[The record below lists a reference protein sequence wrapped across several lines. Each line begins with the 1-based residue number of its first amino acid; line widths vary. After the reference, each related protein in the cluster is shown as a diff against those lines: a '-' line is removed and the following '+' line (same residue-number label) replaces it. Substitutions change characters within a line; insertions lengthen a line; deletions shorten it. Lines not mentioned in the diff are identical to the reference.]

1 VNVLNGSEPRHWL
14 DGVRCPDCGTLNASW
29 LFYKQSDGPTVECD
43 ECGAVCRVLDDG
55 TKQRG
60 ERGAV
65 QCRRHPE
72 GEQRELAGG
81 PRPSTQSNS
90 GANPL
95 DEREAS

>member
-1 VNVLNGSEPRHWL
+1 VNPLNGSEPRHWL

-29 LFYKQSDGPTVECD
+29 LFYRRADGPTVECT

-72 GEQRELAGG
+72 GEQCELAGAL
-81 PRPSTQSNS
+81 RPSTPSDDTS
-90 GANPL
+90 ASL